1 MPNVSAKD
9 IDSIIA
15 APPVP
20 LAKLAGQPADPWPGA
35 HTVGPDPSRI
45 DRIQQALKNK
55 LETVSGYDEPLRV
68 VKKVFA
74 EADLDG
80 SGQLDEDEF
89 TRLMASKLNFFG
101 CEADV
106 KQLFRRF
113 DIDRSGRL
121 DFEEFTGCLYDQP
134 GSRATNAIGKIREVL
149 AKRAGGTT
157 SMKSMALQ
165 FKIMDRDKNGTADRA
180 EFELGFEKF
189 TRAFGINITKYEFD
203 ELFKLFDKD
212 KSGTV
217 TYDEFI
223 RGVRGDMND
232 FRINLVKMAFS
243 VLDDENDGLITLAD
257 VARKYDVSNNPLVK
271 SGKVSANDVLKAFMT
286 NWHLGEKGHKDGV
299 TVEDFIEY
307 YEWIS
312 PSIDRDDYFELMIRN
327 AWHISGGDGWSA
339 NTSNIRVLVTHDDDS
354 QTVEE
359 IKNDIGLRR
368 DDMEGIKKRLANQGI
383 KAKAVSMK

>member
-1 MPNVSAKD
+1 MPNVPTSKE
-9 IDSIIA
+9 IESIIA
-15 APPVP
+15 APPTP
-20 LAKLAGQPADPWPGA
+20 LAKISGPTDPWPGA

-45 DRIQQALKNK
+45 DRIAQALRNK
-55 LETVSGYDEPLRV
+55 LETISGYDEPLRV
-68 VKKVFA
+68 VRKVFS
-74 EADLDG
+74 EADVDG
-80 SGQLDEDEF
+80 SGMLDEDEF
-89 TRLMASKLNFFG
+89 TKLMASKLNFFG

-113 DIDRSGRL
+113 DIDRSGKL
-121 DFEEFTGCLYDQP
+121 DFEEFTGCLYNQP
-134 GSRATNAIGKIREVL
+134 GSRATNAIGKVREVL

-165 FKIMDRDKNGTADRA
+165 FKIMDRDKSGTADRN
-180 EFELGFEKF
+180 EFEVGFEKF

-212 KSGTV
+212 NSGSV

-232 FRINLVKMAFS
+232 FRINLVKMAFN
-243 VLDDENDGLITLAD
+243 VLDDQQDGLITLED
-257 VARKYDVSNNPLVK
+257 VARKYDVSKNPLVK
-271 SGKVSANDVLKAFMT
+271 SGKVTATEVLKAFMT

-327 AWHISGGDGWSA
+327 AWHISGGEGWAA
-339 NTSNIRVLVTHDDDS
+339 NTSNLRVLVTHEDGT

-368 DDMEGIKKRLANQGI
+368 DDMEGIKRRLANQGI
-383 KAKAVSMK
+383 KAKAVSLT

>member
-1 MPNVSAKD
+1 MPTVSKE
-9 IDSIIA
+9 IENIIS
-15 APPVP
+15 APPVA
-20 LAKLAGQPADPWPGA
+20 LAKMTGPTDPWPGV

-45 DRIQQALKNK
+45 DRIAQALKAK
-55 LETVSGYDEPLRV
+55 LETISGYDDPLRTI
-68 VKKVFA
+68 KKVFA

-80 SGQLDEDEF
+80 SGSLEEEEF
-89 TRLMASKLNFFG
+89 VRLMASKLNFFG

-113 DIDRSGRL
+113 DIDRSGKL
-121 DFEEFTGCLYDQP
+121 EFEEFTGCLYNTP
-134 GSRATNAIGKIREVL
+134 GNRATNAIGKVREVL
-149 AKRAGGTT
+149 AKRAGGTS

-165 FKIMDRDKNGTADRA
+165 FRIMDRDKNGNADRA

-212 KSGTV
+212 NSGSV
-217 TYDEFI
+217 SYDEFI

-232 FRINLVKMAFS
+232 FRINLVKMAFA
-243 VLDDENDGLITLAD
+243 VLDDSNDGLITLED
-257 VARKYDVSNNPLVK
+257 VARKYDVSKNPLVK
-271 SGKVSANDVLKAFMT
+271 AGKATPNDVLKAFMM
-286 NWHLGEKGHKDGV
+286 NWHLAEKGHKDGV

-307 YEWIS
+307 YEWVS

-327 AWHISGGDGWSA
+327 AWHISGGEGWAA
-339 NTSNIRVLVTHDDDS
+339 NTSNIRVLVTHEDGT

-383 KAKAVSMK
+383 KAKAVSLT